1 MARPKPSTEFLD
13 LAGVAPRNRSA
24 LSKPSEHEGGKPSC
38 PSYLEP
44 VARKEWRRCIK
55 ILQGR
60 GTLTVGDGVCLETYA
75 QLYARWR
82 MALSEISEHG
92 LFITTTRS
100 SPSGVTWTVR
110 TENPASKL
118 AAALENS
125 LRQYQKELSLTPA
138 ARDKARK
145 VAAGRNAKNIIPGSF
160 ADLQENMK
168 NGEFEPE
175 EESDALST
183 DEEIDENV

>member
-1 MARPKPSTEFLD
+1 MSRPKPSTEYLD
-13 LAGVAPRNRSA
+13 LTGQAARDRSA
-24 LSKPSEHEGGKPSC
+24 TAKPSEHAGGRPSRPGHLC
-38 PSYLEP
+38 D
-44 VARKEWRRCIK
+44 AGKKEWNRCCK
-55 ILQGR
+55 ILQER
-60 GTLTVGDGVCLETYA
+60 GTLTKGDGPALEVYVETYS
-75 QLYARWR
+75 RWR
-82 MALSEISEHG
+82 AALQEIQEHG

-100 SPSGVTWTVR
+100 SPSGVTWEVR

-118 AAALENS
+118 AASLENS

-145 VAAGRNAKNIIPGSF
+145 VTAGRNAKNIIPGSF

-175 EESDALST
+175 EKIEALN
-183 DEEIDENV
+183 EEIDEDI